1 MQYKSA
7 TQQKINQG
15 PKAGN
20 QKKLNEEIASASPRK
35 KNQKQPTR

>member
-15 PKAGN
+15 LKAGN
-20 QKKLNEEIASASPRK
+20 QKNIYEEIASASPRN
-35 KNQKQPTR
+35 KNQKQPSQ